1 MYIFVFLQFPLSPK
15 YIFQFE
21 QIYFAIWSNTFS
33 NLNKYFCNLNKY
45 SSLPFMDNGYI
56 SVFPQFPLSAKH
68 FQKFPKQLSFAHC
81 LSQSITIGKLTP
93 TFNLTVFIYE
103 LYFNELSKR
112 LIFSQS
118 CHRVFGQGLYHRKL
132 KCFWE
137 TNYFFLN
144 PFPNRNTNPFCTYLW
159 KSNERKIDIQFF
171 CLNIFFGPKFSW
183 LLGVFYC
190 SLVRPFEGRKGRS
203 QR

>member
-1 MYIFVFLQFPLSPK
+1 MDISLFFRSFHFQQNISK
-15 YIFQFE
+15 IFQ
-21 QIYFAIWSNTFS
+21 N
-33 NLNKYFCNLNKY
+33 
-45 SSLPFMDNGYI
+45 SLVLHTVYPKV
-56 SVFPQFPLSAKH
+56 SPL
-68 FQKFPKQLSFAHC
+68 
-81 LSQSITIGKLTP
+81 GKLTP

-103 LYFNELSKR
+103 LYFNDLSRR

-171 CLNIFFGPKFSW
+171 CLNIFFGPKFS
-183 LLGVFYC
+183 
-190 SLVRPFEGRKGRS
+190 
-203 QR
+203 